1 MQSRNTQTEKAIN
14 QPRAKRRLQP
24 SPGVGRILWGPMG
37 QSFERGILKGFKVPC
52 VLGRWAGGAP
62 QHNTTLRYPLPR
74 QPTWPRCMAAPGCLA
89 VKWSALGDSQGVPQ
103 VPPVPPNVYCSV
115 LVILDIQALACGSQV
130 ALAQRRLACGV
141 ESRQL
146 MRACVGWAGRR
157 EGEGWCCQAY
167 VAEQQAQQGVEA
179 RMRHGAAAAPRPGQ
193 RQYAA
198 ASRALLALRRAQ
210 LFRRLLTVGLGAHE
224 EGLLP
229 RLEVLLLAAPRLE
242 RRRLQRTDDEQ
253 VAGAG

>member
-1 MQSRNTQTEKAIN
+1 MQSRSTQTEKAIN

-130 ALAQRRLACGV
+130 ALAQRRLACGRGGKSTAD
-141 ESRQL
+141 EG
-146 MRACVGWAGRR
+146 MRGLGWAQGGGGLVLPSVCRRTAGAAGRR
-157 EGEGWCCQAY
+157 GTHAPRRRSSPKARAATARGGEP
-167 VAEQQAQQGVEA
+167 
-179 RMRHGAAAAPRPGQ
+179 GAAGAAQ
-193 RQYAA
+193 SAAVQAA
-198 ASRALLALRRAQ
+198 AHCWPWRARGR
-210 LFRRLLTVGLGAHE
+210 
-224 EGLLP
+224 P
-229 RLEVLLLAAPRLE
+229 PAPP
-242 RRRLQRTDDEQ
+242 
-253 VAGAG
+253 